1 LQDYESFKNE
11 LSKILENQNINKKK
25 KQDEILETTQKG
37 FIGIALQNTEVLE
50 LNKKLTEQL
59 EIVVEE
65 LSQIKQ
71 EREEK
76 AARKE
81 ARANRKLVPIGS
93 ACPSAI
99 Q

>member
-1 LQDYESFKNE
+1 MENKIEKINNSLVLQNYESFKNE
-11 LSKILENQNINKKK
+11 LSKILENQNVNKK

-37 FIGIALQNTEVLE
+37 FIGIALQNTELLE

-71 EREEK
+71 ERE
-76 AARKE
+76 
-81 ARANRKLVPIGS
+81 
-93 ACPSAI
+93 
-99 Q
+99 